1 MKLEDF
7 KKLYCKYN
15 RRYDTL
21 IQRDWEKVPE
31 RDGMFEYYRHPYKI
45 YDKYS
50 PAILLIG
57 ISPRVA
63 DRLCNSMNEEDD
75 IYLTWV
81 MNYLYPADDLY
92 RLK

>member
-7 KKLYCKYN
+7 KKLYCKYDK
-15 RRYDTL
+15 RYDTL
-21 IQRDWEKVPE
+21 IQNDADNLIVK
-31 RDGMFEYYRHPYKI
+31 DGLFEYYRKPYKI

-50 PAILLIG
+50 PVILMSGLA
-57 ISPRVA
+57 PQVA
-63 DRLCNSMNEEDD
+63 DRICKCLNREDN

-81 MNYLYPADDLY
+81 MDYIYPPDDLY